1 MKELLVTLML
11 VIPAPD
17 KMVDWTINEV
27 PTQVQIIYKYGLE
40 ASYNSKPVPCTTK
53 LENKNQILFKVKS
66 DFMKECYLVLNHR
79 EPNYVR
85 WTDQWLKVKK
95 AKEGDFNNGT
105 TSK

>member
-1 MKELLVTLML
+1 MNELLVTLML

-17 KMVDWTINEV
+17 KMVDWTVNEV
-27 PTQVQIIYKYGLE
+27 PTQVQIIYKYGLA
-40 ASYNSKPVPCTTK
+40 ASYSSKPVPCNTK

-79 EPNYVR
+79 KPIFVR
-85 WTDQWLKVKK
+85 WTDQWLKVKET
-95 AKEGDFNNGT
+95 KEGDFNNGT

>member
-1 MKELLVTLML
+1 MNELLLTLML

-17 KMVDWTINEV
+17 KMVDWTVNEV
-27 PTQVQIIYKYGLE
+27 PTQVQIIYKYGLA
-40 ASYNSKPVPCTTK
+40 ASYSSKPVPCNTK

-79 EPNYVR
+79 KPIFVR
-85 WTDQWLKVKK
+85 WTDQWLKVKET
-95 AKEGDFNNGT
+95 KEGDFNNGT

>member
-1 MKELLVTLML
+1 MNPLLVTLML

-17 KMVDWTINEV
+17 KMVDWTVNEV
-27 PTQVQIIYKYGLE
+27 PTQVQITYKYGLE
-40 ASYNSKPVPCTTK
+40 ASYNSKPVPCNTK

-79 EPNYVR
+79 KPIFVR
-85 WTDQWLKVKK
+85 WTDQWLKVKET
-95 AKEGDFNNGT
+95 KEGDFNNGT

>member
-1 MKELLVTLML
+1 MNELLVTLML

-17 KMVDWTINEV
+17 KMVDWTVNEV
-27 PTQVQIIYKYGLE
+27 PTQVQIIYKYGLA
-40 ASYNSKPVPCTTK
+40 ASYSSKPVPCNTK

-79 EPNYVR
+79 KPIFVR
-85 WTDQWLKVKK
+85 WTDQWLKVKET
-95 AKEGDFNNGT
+95 KEGDFNNRT

>member
-40 ASYNSKPVPCTTK
+40 ASYNSKPVPCNTK

>member
-40 ASYNSKPVPCTTK
+40 ASYSSKIVPCHTK

-79 EPNYVR
+79 EPLFVR
-85 WTDQWLKVKK
+85 WTDQWLKVKE

>member
-1 MKELLVTLML
+1 MNELLVTLML

-27 PTQVQIIYKYGLE
+27 PTQVQIIYKYGLA
-40 ASYNSKPVPCTTK
+40 ASYSSKPVPCNTK

-79 EPNYVR
+79 KPIFVR
-85 WTDQWLKVKK
+85 WTDQWLKVKET
-95 AKEGDFNNGT
+95 KEGDFNNGT